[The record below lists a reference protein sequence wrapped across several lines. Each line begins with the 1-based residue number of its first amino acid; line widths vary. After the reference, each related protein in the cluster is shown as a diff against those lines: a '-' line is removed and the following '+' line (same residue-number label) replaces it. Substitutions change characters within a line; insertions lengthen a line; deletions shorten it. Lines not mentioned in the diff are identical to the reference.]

1 MYRTGQEIEYA
12 NGLQAT
18 VVAVPSE
25 GTQCADG
32 AFVIR
37 RAEGFALCWLD
48 MECEEAEAW
57 SFVDEAAPW
66 RPTLEEALA
75 TPYA

>member
-12 NGLQAT
+12 NGILAT

-25 GTQCADG
+25 GTQCACG
-32 AFVIR
+32 AFVIQ

-48 MECEEAEAW
+48 MECEEEVW
-57 SFVDEAAPW
+57 WFVDEAAPW